1 MVPDVLEEE
10 PEHSPRLCRAQSDR
24 EAHTETQWA
33 ARIPVDRTAHGSAAA
48 TQSGHSVEYA
58 NGL

>member
-1 MVPDVLEEE
+1 MFSKKNPSILHGCAER
-10 PEHSPRLCRAQSDR
+10 SPTAK
-24 EAHTETQWA
+24 AHTETQWA